1 MKTLALC
8 FLILAV
14 VINVGDAYNLRRT
27 RRLDRFTD
35 AIERKLLQLSGF
47 SSRSENV
54 VVKKEDADNVAY
66 SLPDK
71 VFFKTVQ
78 GSRFRLQSR
87 VSFCLNLFDNH
98 GYFQFTP
105 IKITSLE
112 ESNEPVVDF
121 EDEAPLLED
130 DNFLPNDVVTQSGPN
145 LNEESS

>member
-87 VSFCLNLFDNH
+87 
-98 GYFQFTP
+98 FTP